1 MVTLDKVFK
10 IEGVEVREIGDY
22 SLFTLY
28 QTLDETIIYIVDE
41 NDSVVGSIGASYD
54 EDVKIDFREVRWNW
68 KLKVFIDS
76 VFVYFSHRE

>member
-10 IEGVEVREIGDY
+10 IQDVEVREIGDY

-41 NDSVVGSIGASYD
+41 NDGVVGSIGASYD
-54 EDVKIDFREVRWNW
+54 EDVKIDFREER
-68 KLKVFIDS
+68 
-76 VFVYFSHRE
+76 

>member
-1 MVTLDKVFK
+1 MAILDKVFK

-41 NDSVVGSIGASYD
+41 NDGVVGSIGASYD
-54 EDVKIDFREVRWNW
+54 EDVKIDFREVR
-68 KLKVFIDS
+68 
-76 VFVYFSHRE
+76 

>member
-41 NDSVVGSIGASYD
+41 NDGVVGSIGASYD
-54 EDVKIDFREVRWNW
+54 EDVKIDFRETR
-68 KLKVFIDS
+68 
-76 VFVYFSHRE
+76 

>member
-1 MVTLDKVFK
+1 MAILNKVFK

-41 NDSVVGSIGASYD
+41 NDGVVGSIGASYD
-54 EDVKIDFREVRWNW
+54 EDVKIDFREVR
-68 KLKVFIDS
+68 
-76 VFVYFSHRE
+76 

>member
-10 IEGVEVREIGDY
+10 IQGVEVREIGDY

-41 NDSVVGSIGASYD
+41 NDGVVGSIGAIYD
-54 EDVKIDFREVRWNW
+54 EDVKIDFREVR
-68 KLKVFIDS
+68 
-76 VFVYFSHRE
+76 

>member
-1 MVTLDKVFK
+1 MATLDKVFK

-41 NDSVVGSIGASYD
+41 DDGVVGSIGASYD
-54 EDVKIDFREVRWNW
+54 EDVKIDFRER
-68 KLKVFIDS
+68 
-76 VFVYFSHRE
+76 R